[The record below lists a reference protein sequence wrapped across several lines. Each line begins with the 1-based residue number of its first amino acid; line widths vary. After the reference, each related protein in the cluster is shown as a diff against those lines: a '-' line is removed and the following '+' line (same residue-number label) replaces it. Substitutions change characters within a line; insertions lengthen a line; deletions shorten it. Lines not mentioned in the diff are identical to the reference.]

1 MATEDMWIGLIL
13 VLRDAAAG
21 FMLPSK
27 FSGLGHPKARML
39 RLLDGARNDAE
50 LQSRLKVMDIDE
62 GPHVYRQS
70 LS

>member
-39 RLLDGARNDAE
+39 SLLAKAVAGRSPQRRRASEPIESHGHR
-50 LQSRLKVMDIDE
+50 
-62 GPHVYRQS
+62 
-70 LS
+70 